1 MLTCADWVLLT
12 DRSVA
17 AELTDEQLAIMAHNG
32 CPEVVVDY
40 AAEGNG
46 GLPPC
51 QTLPHFWAL
60 CNTQAA
66 SCSPGV
72 HETPADLEALVAL
85 AARAPAPA
93 R

>member
-1 MLTCADWVLLT
+1 VRDFVHGPHRVKDVVL
-12 DRSVA
+12 VA
-17 AELTDEQLAIMAHNG
+17 HAQFRDAVPGHNI
-32 CPEVVVDY
+32 
-40 AAEGNG
+40 
-46 GLPPC
+46 
-51 QTLPHFWAL
+51 HL